1 MAQFKPLNNE
11 ELTKV
16 VPILEKLLLS
26 TNEGAKLYST
36 DIVRNM
42 IVLLQIQKVTYNFTA
57 VSLRRMINY
66 LRSTGRLPIMAT
78 SQGYW
83 VTWKV
88 DDLMAQV
95 ESLESRANSIMLA
108 SYGLR
113 NIVKKISGK

>member
-1 MAQFKPLNNE
+1 MSQFKPLTNE
-11 ELTKV
+11 ELSKV

-26 TNEGAKLYST
+26 TNESAKLYST

-42 IVLLQIQKVTYNFTA
+42 IVLLAFQKINYNFTQ
-57 VSLRRMINY
+57 VTLRKMINY

-83 VTWKV
+83 VSYKLEDMT
-88 DDLMAQV
+88 AQI

-113 NIVKKISGK
+113 NIIKKVSGK